1 MNFGKVELQDL
12 VTEIVRELRSERT
25 IIDFARDYDLTLIDL
40 FFQGGG
46 GDYANDFLFYARH
59 DADQINRGEHADV
72 PVDGAA
78 EEAVI
83 LLEKLKNWREIA
95 FENNLKT
102 IYILVKR
109 GVSATKKYLYA
120 GSSGGSTDVPGD
132 PWLPLW

>member
-1 MNFGKVELQDL
+1 MGKVELQNL
-12 VTEIVRELRSERT
+12 VTEIAQEMRQEGT
-25 IIDFARDYDLTLIDL
+25 IIDFGRDYDLSLIDL
-40 FFQGGG
+40 VLSGGG
-46 GDYANDFLFYARH
+46 SYASDFLFYAKH

-102 IYILVKR
+102 IYILMKR
-109 GVSATKKYLYA
+109 GVAATRKYLY
-120 GSSGGSTDVPGD
+120 SGGDSGPSCAPDD
-132 PWLPLW
+132 PLIVF